1 MATISALR
9 LLQAAAFAVLLVCLA
24 PATAASVRRLPT
36 TSCPD
41 RCGNISIPYPFG
53 IGADCARDEGFQL
66 DCELDSPPRL
76 VTSSQ
81 FEKPQE
87 LVSLSL
93 ADGEAR
99 VLLNPLSKCYREEEV
114 VILGD
119 TSTSTTYRYSP
130 EKNRLVALGCPNL
143 GYIVDGS
150 DNYVSGCMSACRR
163 PPPPSSSLG
172 DAVPRLPGRP
182 ASGAARA
189 INGEFEVV
197 PVVLDGTIRN
207 VYN

>member
-1 MATISALR
+1 MSEMATISALR

-41 RCGNISIPYPFG
+41 RCGNISIPYHPFG

-119 TSTSTTYRYSP
+119 TSTS
-130 EKNRLVALGCPNL
+130 
-143 GYIVDGS
+143 
-150 DNYVSGCMSACRR
+150 
-163 PPPPSSSLG
+163 
-172 DAVPRLPGRP
+172 
-182 ASGAARA
+182 
-189 INGEFEVV
+189 
-197 PVVLDGTIRN
+197 
-207 VYN
+207 